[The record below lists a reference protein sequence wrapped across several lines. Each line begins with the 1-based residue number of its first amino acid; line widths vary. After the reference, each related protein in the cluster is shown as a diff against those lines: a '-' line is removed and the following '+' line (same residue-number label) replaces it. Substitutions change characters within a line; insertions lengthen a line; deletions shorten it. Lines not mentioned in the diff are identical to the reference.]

1 MSLKHRFV
9 YFTTYATSHT
19 DKLLK
24 IIDIMKGP
32 TNLHNE
38 HRPRSTSNASLDD
51 STSTSSLTVSLTDE
65 GYTHQSSKSHVSQG
79 TSGRSYLVR
88 IPPHFILL
96 TLVIV
101 CGVAFSVGTISRV
114 VLLSSMGIHPSAYP
128 PNTPASIQSDVKYL
142 KHYLP
147 VPVRI
152 NDKELPPTTYSSTQ
166 VLPQVGATT
175 SHSVHMDRK
184 VNLYDENNIT
194 NDVDTNQE
202 QHLPSGQHLLVD
214 LKNVDPTFLNSEQ
227 QLAEAMVELAII
239 SKVNLLSYHC
249 HSIVPMGVSCV
260 GILLES
266 HVS

>member
-1 MSLKHRFV
+1 
-9 YFTTYATSHT
+9 
-19 DKLLK
+19 
-24 IIDIMKGP
+24 MKGP

-38 HRPRSTSNASLDD
+38 QRPRSTSNASLDD
-51 STSTSSLTVSLTDE
+51 STSSLTVSLTDE

-128 PNTPASIQSDVKYL
+128 SNTPASIQSDVENL

-184 VNLYDENNIT
+184 VKLYYENNIT
-194 NDVDTNQE
+194 NDGDTNQE

>member
-1 MSLKHRFV
+1 
-9 YFTTYATSHT
+9 
-19 DKLLK
+19 
-24 IIDIMKGP
+24 MKGP

-38 HRPRSTSNASLDD
+38 QRPRSTSNASLDE
-51 STSTSSLTVSLTDE
+51 STSSLTVSLTDE

-79 TSGRSYLVR
+79 TSGRSYHVR
-88 IPPHFILL
+88 IPPPFILL

-114 VLLSSMGIHPSAYP
+114 VLLSSMGIHPSAHP
-128 PNTPASIQSDVKYL
+128 SNTPALIQSDVEYL
-142 KHYLP
+142 NHYLP

-152 NDKELPPTTYSSTQ
+152 HDKELPPTTYSSTQ

-184 VNLYDENNIT
+184 VKLYDEDNIT
-194 NDVDTNQE
+194 NDGDTNQG